1 MEDAGQKLTPK
12 QDKALASL
20 LALGEVRAAA
30 KDAGVGET
38 TLWRWLKDETF
49 ATAYRAQRCKLLEA
63 GAASLTSNVAKASK
77 VLIGIAE
84 SEDAPASARVA
95 AARAIIEGAHKTVE
109 TLDLL
114 PRVAE
119 LEKFLADKKGG
130 KNGR

>member
-1 MEDAGQKLTPK
+1 MGDAPKNLTAK

-30 KDAGVGET
+30 KDSGVGEA

-49 ATAYRAQRCKLLEA
+49 ATAYREGRRKLLEA
-63 GAASLTSNVAKASK
+63 GAASLTANTAKASK
-77 VLIGIAE
+77 VLIDIAE
-84 SEDAPASARVA
+84 DTTAPASARVA
-95 AARAIIEGAHKTVE
+95 AARAIIEGANKTVE

-119 LEKFLADKKGG
+119 LEKFIADKKGG
-130 KNGR
+130 K